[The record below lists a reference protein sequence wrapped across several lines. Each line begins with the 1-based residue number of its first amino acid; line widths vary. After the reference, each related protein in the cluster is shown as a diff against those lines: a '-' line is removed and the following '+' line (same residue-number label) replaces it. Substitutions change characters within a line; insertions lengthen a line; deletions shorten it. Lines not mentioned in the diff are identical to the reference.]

1 MAAMPQF
8 DLSLRLGLGCS
19 RLGSV
24 MGATGSEA
32 KRLLATA
39 LEEGVRFFD
48 TSSIYAQGD
57 SERLLG
63 AVLGQRKDC
72 IICTKVGQHL
82 PLQMQALAPFK
93 GLVRMAVSQSAGV
106 RQILAQ
112 ARDKPVPTNW
122 DVSFLTQGIESSL
135 RRLNRDHIEIMML
148 HGAPAEV
155 LSARKAVG
163 ALEAARRAGKIGIVG
178 VSVDD
183 VAAAMEALDDDRVG
197 ALQIPLLPGDDRF
210 DRVLDRASERG
221 VAIVARE
228 ILGGK
233 RAISGAVDPT
243 GFAASRIAELITQ
256 NDIAVV
262 LAGTTTRSHLR
273 EAASAARQAVPAV

>member
-24 MGATGSEA
+24 MGATGPEA

-106 RQILAQ
+106 RQIVAQ

-243 GFAASRIAELITQ
+243 GFAASRIAELITR

-262 LAGTTTRSHLR
+262 LAGTTTKSHLR